1 MSYCMVASCH
11 VSMAGT
17 LLANLYHLNYSFYG
31 ISTLF
36 SVHFKFYLMFRVMSD
51 EKSKGE
57 ASAAGT
63 CQSSG
68 QLLGF

>member
-1 MSYCMVASCH
+1 MVASCH
-11 VSMAGT
+11 VGMAGT
-17 LLANLYHLNYSFYG
+17 LLATRHHLYYSFYG

-36 SVHFKFYLMFRVMSD
+36 SVHFKFYLMFRVVLD

-57 ASAAGT
+57 TSAAGT
-63 CQSSG
+63 PRSSA